1 MELIQP
7 WKNKI
12 VSYKRFSKK
21 YDYTYDYTKEPITD
35 EKTIWKRGDI
45 IKFGS
50 GFYEHDFD
58 DWKDWFFRTKKEK
71 EKYWQRI
78 DSVPKY
84 ARYQYAILMCRC
96 KITKYKRQ
104 ATMRDYT
111 SHLMFLTGSG
121 IGKIRVY
128 INSHILKYVQS
139 FPYNK
144 RSKKINDIFHKLGVE
159 NRSQE
164 IYNKYGNTCKAR
176 TMFIEEVQQNI
187 FNIKNKRKDI

>member
-7 WKNKI
+7 WKNKLI
-12 VSYKRFSKK
+12 SYERTSKR
-21 YDYTYDYTKEPITD
+21 YDYTYKYTKEPITD

-50 GFYEHDFD
+50 GFYEHDFG

-78 DSVPKY
+78 DSVPEY
-84 ARYQYAILMCRC
+84 ARHQYAILMCRY
-96 KITKYKRQ
+96 KITKYKPHS
-104 ATMRDYT
+104 TIRDYN
-111 SHLMFLTGSG
+111 SHIMFLTGSG
-121 IGKIRVY
+121 IGKIKIYV
-128 INSHILKYVQS
+128 NSHIFKYLNS

-144 RSKKINDIFHKLGVE
+144 KSKKIDNIFHDLKVE
-159 NRSQE
+159 NRSKE
-164 IYNKYGNTCKAR
+164 IYNKYGNTCESR
-176 TMFIEEVQQNI
+176 TMFIEELQQSI